1 MKRREFNK
9 MVLLGSAGI
18 LSGCKTESV
27 LSYIDCHSH
36 LWPEFGVYPFR
47 EEIKEDDLK
56 PSSFLAEDLIAAGAP
71 FGFQRFVLIQHIFY
85 HGYDYSYLKSVG
97 EKYPGTFAVVGA
109 LNKKDPQIEQKIKED
124 AGTLV
129 SGYRIPSRDGEAWLL
144 GTDMD
149 RLWKLAADY
158 DQAICLLRNRNVS
171 LKSVYDKCRINPK
184 TRVVI
189 DHYGHVDFNDKKE
202 VEFLWRLSQL
212 ENVYLKIS
220 KYYGNGKKQVPYLD
234 MLPFFKQV
242 LERFGSER
250 LMWGSD
256 CPYQIDSGHTYKAA
270 YEVLAKYADFMTSE
284 DRLNIF
290 QTTSEKVFFRS

>member
-1 MKRREFNK
+1 

-109 LNKKDPQIEQKIKED
+109 LNKKIH
-124 AGTLV
+124 
-129 SGYRIPSRDGEAWLL
+129 
-144 GTDMD
+144 
-149 RLWKLAADY
+149 KLNKK
-158 DQAICLLRNRNVS
+158 LR
-171 LKSVYDKCRINPK
+171 K
-184 TRVVI
+184 
-189 DHYGHVDFNDKKE
+189 
-202 VEFLWRLSQL
+202 
-212 ENVYLKIS
+212 
-220 KYYGNGKKQVPYLD
+220 
-234 MLPFFKQV
+234 MQV
-242 LERFGSER
+242 LWLVGTAYLQEMVRLGFWGLIWTGS
-250 LMWGSD
+250 GSWQLIMIR
-256 CPYQIDSGHTYKAA
+256 PS
-270 YEVLAKYADFMTSE
+270 
-284 DRLNIF
+284 
-290 QTTSEKVFFRS
+290 VFCETEMYR